1 MLSYV
6 IRSWFLHAHN
16 LLEQVRYVDLWLE
29 LMFDQAKLRLAVYI
43 HKMPREAGLILSLK
57 KS

>member
-16 LLEQVRYVDLWLE
+16 LLEQVRCVDLWLE
-29 LMFDQAKLRLAVYI
+29 LMFDQAKLS
-43 HKMPREAGLILSLK
+43 PSQSLEG
-57 KS
+57 SMDT